1 MTLEGIIKK
10 IIDDWKLQVKDM
22 TDEELKED
30 RSEWMKT
37 FGQENDS
44 EVDIDSSIHT
54 LSIEI
59 EQLRRYQKIIYKDS
73 LITEG

>member
-44 EVDIDSSIHT
+44 EVEIDSSIHT
-54 LSIEI
+54 ISIEI

>member
-1 MTLEGIIKK
+1 MTLEEIIKK
-10 IIDDWKLQVKDM
+10 IIDDWKFQVKDM
-22 TDEELKED
+22 SDEELKED

-37 FGQENDS
+37 FSQENDS
-44 EVDIDSSIHT
+44 EVDLDSSIHT